1 MRNNKILLQFLPGLQ
16 KLFCIVPVGLLTDF
30 WMAPDTTRTF
40 PPTTTLL
47 YLLKLLLGLLCD
59 ENSWRDEA
67 VFCSVVIGLL
77 SALRF
82 FAATLATLA
91 QDRKSRSPSFSAV
104 SKDATCNKISLRY
117 RTYLSFFYVLTC
129 ITLIS
134 SIYPLPAMLSLL
146 VTSDA
151 INI

>member
-1 MRNNKILLQFLPGLQ
+1 MPGKMLAIAIPWILGNPNWRNKVRNNKILLQFLPGLQ

-77 SALRF
+77 STLRF
-82 FAATLATLA
+82 FAATLATFA

-104 SKDATCNKISLRY
+104 SNDATCFKTQPISNYFGTR
-117 RTYLSFFYVLTC
+117 FFH
-129 ITLIS
+129 IF
-134 SIYPLPAMLSLL
+134 LL
-146 VTSDA
+146 
-151 INI
+151 